1 MSDNT
6 APQGSESLNVEQA
19 ASAFFGLMDSEPNAE
34 GQVEQNAD
42 SENDDGVDSE
52 LVDSEEGEKEQTSTF
67 RVKAA
72 GEERDVTL
80 DQLIEGYQLGADYT
94 KKTQTL
100 SEQYMTRDN
109 SIVDNIANQ
118 ILTLLIPATGIQ
130 DIGDN
135 DFQIFAKS
143 RSSSRYL
150 AVNDGQNYIAR
161 KILTINNTIIQK

>member
-1 MSDNT
+1 
-6 APQGSESLNVEQA
+6 
-19 ASAFFGLMDSEPNAE
+19 
-34 GQVEQNAD
+34 
-42 SENDDGVDSE
+42 
-52 LVDSEEGEKEQTSTF
+52 
-67 RVKAA
+67 
-72 GEERDVTL
+72 
-80 DQLIEGYQLGADYT
+80 
-94 KKTQTL
+94 
-100 SEQYMTRDN
+100 MTRDN